1 LNADTKYLDG
11 WIRADDDRMERGE
24 WTILKTHDN
33 LGGPLYLLFK
43 GHTRKGGTECVGLHK
58 TAREAMDDAAYREER
73 HDAALADS
81 VDFVKIT
88 E

>member
-1 LNADTKYLDG
+1 MTEDTRYLDG
-11 WIRADDDRMERGE
+11 WLRAADDRMERGE

-43 GHTRKGGTECVGLHK
+43 GHTRKGGTECVALYK
-58 TAREAMDDAAYREER
+58 AARDAMDFVAYREER
-73 HDAALADS
+73 SAAMLCDVDS
-81 VDFVKIT
+81 LNAR